1 MIESVINKIDSLYPI
16 TNKALGYVVKKE
28 INEIFYPCSQ
38 KNNEYKQLIDF
49 QKLSDFH
56 YWYLTNEV
64 TSNELEN
71 LYSVKRLYELI
82 YPMRVFICRKDGC
95 DENLVLKFYK
105 EIEQLSMATRATL
118 EIANCKIKIKS
129 FSLLRDII
137 LEQEFNQ
144 KPKLM
149 DKFSIASIDVD
160 IVIHIDKTCLDGLC

>member
-1 MIESVINKIDSLYPI
+1 MIESVIDKIDSLHPI

-28 INEIFYPCSQ
+28 INEIFYPCEV

-56 YWYLTNEV
+56 YWYLTGEV

-71 LYSVKRLYELI
+71 LYSIKRVFELT
-82 YPMRVFICRKDGC
+82 YPLRVFICRKDGC

-105 EIEQLSMATRATL
+105 EIENLSMATRATL
-118 EIANCKIKIKS
+118 NIQNCKIKIKS
-129 FSLLRDII
+129 FSLLRNII

-144 KPKLM
+144 VPKLM
-149 DKFSIASIDVD
+149 DKYAIASIDVD
-160 IVIHIDKTCLDGLC
+160 IVIHIDKTCLDEVC

>member
-1 MIESVINKIDSLYPI
+1 MIESVINKIDELHPI

-56 YWYLTNEV
+56 YWYLTGEV
-64 TSNELEN
+64 RSVELTN
-71 LYSVKRLYELI
+71 LYSIKRVFELT
-82 YPMRVFICRKDGC
+82 YPMRIFICRKDGC

-105 EIEQLSMATRATL
+105 EVENLSMSIRASL
-118 EIANCKIKIKS
+118 GILNNKISVSS

-149 DKFSIASIDVD
+149 DKYAVASIDVD
-160 IVIHIDKTCLDGLC
+160 LIVQIDKTCLDGLC